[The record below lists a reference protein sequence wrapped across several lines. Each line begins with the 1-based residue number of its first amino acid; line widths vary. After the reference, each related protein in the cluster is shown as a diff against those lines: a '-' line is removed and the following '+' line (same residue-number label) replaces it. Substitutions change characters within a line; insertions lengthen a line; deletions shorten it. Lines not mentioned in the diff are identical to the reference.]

1 MKIGQSLSFCVLD
14 IARGHVDIHDIL
26 VIVTRTKAS
35 GESEF
40 TKLVDQYKRNYWSK
54 DDPEKCQN
62 IAYQLWRL
70 GKIHQ
75 PRLFND
81 QLLTRLIPNVNWVD
95 VLPAS
100 VGNPM
105 VQEAYETYAAL
116 MKLHAQS

>member
-14 IARGHVDIHDIL
+14 IARGHVDIHNVL
-26 VIVTRTKAS
+26 VIISRTKAA
-35 GESEF
+35 GEVEF
-40 TKLVDQYKRNYWSK
+40 VKLVDHYKVNYWSK

-75 PRLFND
+75 PRLMND
-81 QLLTRLIPNVNWVD
+81 QLQNMLISDIKWVD
-95 VLPAS
+95 VLPAT
-100 VGNPM
+100 VGNPL

-116 MKLHAQS
+116 MKLHT